1 MTELVFDPHLKQIRV
16 VVKNLTIQ
24 KKKNIYIYIMSPYSH
39 HKIQAV
45 LKSISYN
52 YTVE

>member
-1 MTELVFDPHLKQIRV
+1 MTEQVFDPHLKQIRV
-16 VVKNLTIQ
+16 VVQNLAIQ
-24 KKKNIYIYIMSPYSH
+24 KKKYIYIMSPYSH
-39 HKIQAV
+39 HKIQAI